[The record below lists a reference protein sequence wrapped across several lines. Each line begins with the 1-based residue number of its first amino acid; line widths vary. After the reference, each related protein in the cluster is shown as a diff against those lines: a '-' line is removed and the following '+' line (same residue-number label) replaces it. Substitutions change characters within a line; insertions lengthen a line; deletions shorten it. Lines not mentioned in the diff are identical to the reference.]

1 MDAMVPHQQRRR
13 RRSSVSKELAHG
25 NRKIY
30 DPRRWHKRTNSAG
43 SDIGGQPPAGWVLI
57 WAGRFKRWRRR
68 WFVANPPGLL
78 LHYKNSDQIGRHGCI
93 SLLGA
98 TVAPAPGK
106 ERQFKIMKGSMVYY
120 LRTISRD
127 YRQPWLDTIHESI
140 RVYQNSVE
148 RAQSGA
154 DYGSVLLPQP
164 SVPSHERE
172 DWEAQERELK
182 RRVRERLRDLEP
194 TRKAFL
200 DQLQTLQQSLSTI
213 SGVLGFAEHTE
224 VPPKP
229 LANGSPALPRLPET
243 NWRSNGLFMTESEA
257 FDSDAGQQPN
267 ITTATGDDKIS
278 SPEMGV
284 PNNFHNHSGPT
295 SPRMSQLQEND
306 PNSRSGSRS
315 LFKWKSDSDA
325 FAKEPPK
332 ELTSIRP
339 QKSVPTS
346 HQQIDKKFRRDRR
359 RSLSMTLDE
368 RFEDDPDSFPQDMS
382 CIGAECF
389 PGRKRSVHGNTSDT
403 EIGSKKQPL
412 KFSGPLHQR
421 KRNGESVYNFT
432 PTSSQELDPNLMKK
446 LERDLFIHHKES
458 EGSSHGS
465 ASRAGGG
472 SSHGS
477 KEVRFG
483 TGQFKAI
490 DREGSTGPGRNG
502 LFSQGPLH
510 AAWNAMQD
518 TYTEA
523 LKEEIYRVLEL
534 EAENAVLQQ
543 AMRSLPQL
551 HHDRAALLSMRE
563 RQKKQCD
570 CGRKF
575 TSEEEVEEDGEDTEE
590 DIAIVHP
597 DVGNEE
603 YFEALEVLNHHEF
616 AARSTSPDEQG
627 ILAETA
633 DGNQEPPE
641 EADTGDADFL
651 SEAEGEEIDQPRTR
665 LPAPRP
671 LSRGFTV
678 WTVLKNAVG
687 RDLNHITMPA
697 TINEPLSVLQKCA
710 EELQYRHL
718 LEQAVQKKDS
728 LERLLLA
735 TAFTCASY
743 YGSIHRDAKP
753 FNPLLG
759 ETYEY
764 QDNHC
769 WFLAEQVS
777 HHPPILAFQS
787 ESSAR
792 TYQIYGEIEIKNKF
806 WGRSIEVLCNGAV
819 HLKIPKYGDHITW
832 NRATLC
838 IHNVVVGKAWIDN
851 YGEVSVVNHSTGDVA
866 RVRFHKATSRE
877 QCRITGKVYDAK
889 GVPHYTIFGNYME
902 AIYSCPEKC
911 TNFDVNG
918 PDVRLLW
925 KAPEQIEDYRQQY
938 CFTRYTLG
946 LNELTPKLSEALPPT
961 DSRFRPDQRALED
974 GDLEKATP
982 EKLRLEEKQ
991 RIARRVRKEQGI
1003 EWQNMW
1009 FAEVHF

>member
-1 MDAMVPHQQRRR
+1 MR
-13 RRSSVSKELAHG
+13 
-25 NRKIY
+25 
-30 DPRRWHKRTNSAG
+30 
-43 SDIGGQPPAGWVLI
+43 
-57 WAGRFKRWRRR
+57 
-68 WFVANPPGLL
+68 
-78 LHYKNSDQIGRHGCI
+78 
-93 SLLGA
+93 
-98 TVAPAPGK
+98 
-106 ERQFKIMKGSMVYY
+106 GSMVYY
-120 LRTISRD
+120 LRTINRD
-127 YRQPWLDTIHESI
+127 YRQPWLDAIYESI
-140 RVYQNSVE
+140 RVYRDS
-148 RAQSGA
+148 AQTAQGGGY
-154 DYGSVLLPQP
+154 YGTALLPQP
-164 SVPSHERE
+164 SVPSHARE
-172 DWEAQERELK
+172 DWEIQEKELK

-213 SGVLGFAEHTE
+213 SGVLGFADHGE
-224 VPPKP
+224 VPQNSTT
-229 LANGSPALPRLPET
+229 NGFPTLPRLQET
-243 NWRSNGLFMTESEA
+243 NWRSNGLFITENEVSNL
-257 FDSDAGQQPN
+257 DVSRQQNGTPS
-267 ITTATGDDKIS
+267 TGDDKLS
-278 SPEMGV
+278 SPDMGAS
-284 PNNFHNHSGPT
+284 NSFQNHSGPT
-295 SPRMSQLQEND
+295 SPRMNQYHENE
-306 PNSRSGSRS
+306 PYSRSGLRS
-315 LFKWKSDSDA
+315 LVKFKSDSEA
-325 FAKEPPK
+325 LMPK
-332 ELTSIRP
+332 
-339 QKSVPTS
+339 KSTKDINGSRS
-346 HQQIDKKFRRDRR
+346 HKSMPVSDVTADEKFGKGRR
-359 RSLSMTLDE
+359 RSLSLSVFE
-368 RFEDDPDSFPQDMS
+368 HLEDDTESFSQDVS

-389 PGRKRSVHGNTSDT
+389 PVRKRIVHGNASDT
-403 EIGSKKQPL
+403 ESGSRKPL
-412 KFSGPLHQR
+412 KFSGPLHHQ
-421 KRNGESVYNFT
+421 KKNGDSVYNFT
-432 PTSSQELDPNLMKK
+432 PSSSQELDPNLMKK
-446 LERDLFIHHKES
+446 LEKEVFVPNK
-458 EGSSHGS
+458 ENEMSSGS
-465 ASRAGGG
+465 ASRSGGG
-472 SSHGS
+472 SNHGS

-483 TGQFKAI
+483 AAQLRAVDK
-490 DREGSTGPGRNG
+490 EGSGGPGRNG

-510 AAWNAMQD
+510 AAWNHMQD
-518 TYTEA
+518 MYTEV

-551 HHDRAALLSMRE
+551 QQDRAALLSLKE
-563 RQKKQCD
+563 RHKKQCE
-570 CGRKF
+570 CGRKL
-575 TSEEEVEEDGEDTEE
+575 TSEEEVEEYGEDTEE
-590 DIAIVHP
+590 EIAIVHP

-616 AARSTSPDEQG
+616 ASRSISPDEQG
-627 ILAETA
+627 ILGEPA

-641 EADTGDADFL
+641 EAETGDADFL
-651 SEAEGEEIDQPRTR
+651 SEAEGEEIDQPRRR

-718 LEQAVQKKDS
+718 LEQAVQKKGS

-735 TAFTCASY
+735 SAFTCASY

-764 QDNHC
+764 QDYHC

-787 ESSAR
+787 EDTGGR
-792 TYQIYGEIEIKNKF
+792 YQIYGEIEIKNKF

-838 IHNVVVGKAWIDN
+838 IHNVLVGKAWIDN
-851 YGEVSVVNHSTGDVA
+851 YGEVSVVNHSTGDVG
-866 RVRFHKATSRE
+866 RIRFHKATSRE
-877 QCRITGKVYDAK
+877 QCRITGKIYDSK

-902 AIYSCPEKC
+902 AIYSCPDSC

-918 PDVRLLW
+918 PDVRMLW

-938 CFTRYTLG
+938 CFTRYALA
-946 LNELTPKLSEALPPT
+946 LNELTPKLSYGLPPT

-982 EKLRLEEKQ
+982 EKLRLEDKQ

-1009 FAEVHF
+1009 FTQRESGVSEVKTIEEGNAEPSWVYKGTYWDAREKQNWEGCPDIM